1 MKKFTLIF
9 VSCYLV
15 FSSMHRVM
23 SLKCRTGNQQSDD
36 QFQKIMQ
43 ICRRR
48 FLGYDREN
56 SRDFNARDTD
66 SQESSDSDSDE
77 DMFDNKFLTSAGSR
91 YNNGKNGDKMGSGS
105 SSRYDYSRNNSTR
118 QSSSGRNSSNR
129 SSNGNRSYYD
139 NGQINSNRR
148 SMRNSGMNSRGG
160 YGDNNYSNT
169 RYNSNNNNNNNNN
182 NMNRNNMNGNNDGNY
197 NNDGNNEREQACV
210 TQCFFNE
217 LNLVDQR
224 GFPERSAVI
233 GIMTQNIQD
242 PELRD
247 FVEESVIECYHYIN
261 NNNSGRQEKCQFS
274 QSLLSCLAEKG
285 SETFQFLEMR
295 GLG

>member
-23 SLKCRTGNQQSDD
+23 
-36 QFQKIMQ
+36 
-43 ICRRR
+43 
-48 FLGYDREN
+48 
-56 SRDFNARDTD
+56 
-66 SQESSDSDSDE
+66 
-77 DMFDNKFLTSAGSR
+77 
-91 YNNGKNGDKMGSGS
+91 
-105 SSRYDYSRNNSTR
+105 
-118 QSSSGRNSSNR
+118 
-129 SSNGNRSYYD
+129 
-139 NGQINSNRR
+139 
-148 SMRNSGMNSRGG
+148 
-160 YGDNNYSNT
+160 
-169 RYNSNNNNNNNNN
+169 
-182 NMNRNNMNGNNDGNY
+182 
-197 NNDGNNEREQACV
+197 CV

-285 SETFQFLEMR
+285 SERCEDWDDE
-295 GLG
+295 